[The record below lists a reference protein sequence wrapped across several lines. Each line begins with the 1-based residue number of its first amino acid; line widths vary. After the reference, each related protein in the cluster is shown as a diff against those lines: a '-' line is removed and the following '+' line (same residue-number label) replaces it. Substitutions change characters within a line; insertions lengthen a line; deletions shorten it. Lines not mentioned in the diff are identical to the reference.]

1 MPDEITPPTTETKTE
16 RHETSVT
23 KGDTTSEPETFRNV
37 FTDKAFLITLVIM
50 FQFFFLIIYFSA
62 EPSQM
67 ATDAKNIILQAYVVA
82 FSAGWGFWIG
92 SSHSSQ
98 QKDKIIAKGM

>member
-1 MPDEITPPTTETKTE
+1 MPDETIPPTTETKTE
-16 RHETSVT
+16 KHETVVT
-23 KGDTTSEPETFRNV
+23 KGDPTAEPETFRNV
-37 FTDKAFLITLVIM
+37 ITDKPFLVTLVVM

-67 ATDAKNIILQAYVVA
+67 ANEAKQIVLQAYVVA
-82 FSAGWGFWIG
+82 FSAGWGFWLG

-98 QKDKIIAKGM
+98 QKDKVIAGKM